1 MSKGKSIKIKSD
13 KTAPSR
19 TPKEKKA
26 AKKAKAKVKRSL
38 E

>member
-1 MSKGKSIKIKSD
+1 MSREKEGKQKSD
-13 KTAPSR
+13 KTAPSS

-26 AKKAKAKVKRSL
+26 AKIAKRNARNRA

>member
-1 MSKGKSIKIKSD
+1 MSREKEGKAKSG
-13 KTAPSR
+13 KTAPSS

-26 AKKAKAKVKRSL
+26 AKMAKRNAKNRS

>member
-1 MSKGKSIKIKSD
+1 MSKEKEGKQKSD
-13 KTAPSR
+13 KTAASS

-26 AKKAKAKVKRSL
+26 AKKAKKNAKKRA